1 MSDYNGWTNRETW
14 LINLWLT
21 NEPDT
26 EGDLRM
32 LCQHHYT
39 SQGWRANRLRAY
51 VKNLPGIKAVLRL
64 PYSGLQ
70 IDLLQMDPA
79 DLLQGAL
86 DSVNWQEIVE
96 NHEWDDYSEEDKAN
110 ALINLEYNNIFS

>member
-14 LINLWLT
+14 LVNLWLT

-32 LCQHHYT
+32 LCQMNANP
-39 SQGWRANRLRAY
+39 GWRANRLRDY

-64 PYSGLQ
+64 PYAGLQ
-70 IDLLQMDPA
+70 TDLLQIDPA

-86 DSVNWQEIVE
+86 DCVNWQEIVD
-96 NHEWDDYSEEDKAN
+96 NHEWDDFTPEDKAN

>member
-14 LINLWLT
+14 LVNLWLT

-32 LCQHHYT
+32 LSCAGAIIPLST
-39 SQGWRANRLRAY
+39 GWRADRLRDY
-51 VKNLPGIKAVLRL
+51 VRDLPAIMTILDGTA
-64 PYSGLQ
+64 GLQ
-70 IDLLQMDPA
+70 T

-86 DSVNWQEIVE
+86 DSVNWREIVD